1 MKKLL
6 YNILLFTLLVF
17 ICALGLDC
25 FLSYRLRQNQ
35 IRIYA
40 AWNQV
45 YNDSTSYDLVINGSS
60 RAWTQYNPLIIDSIL
75 NISSFNLGIDGS
87 AINRQIIKYK
97 KYCSLHSTPKYLI
110 QNIDLGTM
118 SFTMGYEREQF
129 FSYFF
134 TDRDLIKQYDQY
146 ENFSWAEKYIPCYR
160 YLGYYD
166 VITEALFYDNKE
178 HCFEYLN
185 KGYFGR
191 DEKWDGSVLY
201 EMDSVKCA
209 TDSTALKLFIDF
221 LQKETDKGVKLVFV
235 YAPVYVGAREKMV
248 NEEQMFAMY
257 DSIAREFNI
266 QILDYNDIPMCYDT
280 TYFYNATHLNRIGAE
295 LFTTRLA
302 HDIDSLGLL
311 KE

>member
-1 MKKLL
+1 MKQFFSKFGTFFL
-6 YNILLFTLLVF
+6 IVF
-17 ICALGLDC
+17 VGAWIIDFA
-25 FLSYRLRQNQ
+25 LSYNLRHNENRMYASWNQ
-35 IRIYA
+35 I
-40 AWNQV
+40 
-45 YNDSTSYDLVINGSS
+45 YNDTINYDLVINGPS
-60 RAWTQYNPLIIDSIL
+60 RAWTQYSPLILDSIL
-75 NISSFNLGIDGS
+75 DINSFNLGMDGS

-97 KYCSLHSTPKYLI
+97 KYCELHGTPKYLI

-118 SFTMGYEREQF
+118 SYTMGYEREQF

-134 TDRDLIKQYDQY
+134 YDRELIKQYDHY

-178 HCFEYLN
+178 HFFEYLN

-191 DEKWDGSVLY
+191 DGKWDGSVLY

-209 TDSTALKLFIDF
+209 TDFTALKLFIDF
-221 LQKETDKGVKLVFV
+221 LQEETEKGVKLVFV

-266 QILDYNDIPMCYDT
+266 SILDYNDIPMCYDT